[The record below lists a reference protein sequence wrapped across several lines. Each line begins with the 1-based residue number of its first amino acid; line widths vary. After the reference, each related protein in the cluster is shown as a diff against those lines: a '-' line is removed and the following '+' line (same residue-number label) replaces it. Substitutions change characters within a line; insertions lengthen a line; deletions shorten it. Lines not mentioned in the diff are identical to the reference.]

1 MFQKLFRLTLQV
13 TDVLSVAGIAPQ
25 FQQPTKCGGR
35 KQHKGTKCRLL
46 FSGTRGR
53 EQRPQQLP
61 FVKRSN
67 FAFIFHMFTFFI

>member
-1 MFQKLFRLTLQV
+1 MRITLQV
-13 TDVLSVAGIAPQ
+13 TDVLAVAIREYEV

-35 KQHKGTKCRLL
+35 KQHKGAKRRLL

-61 FVKRSN
+61 FVIRCCARILSN
-67 FAFIFHMFTFFI
+67 QI